1 MQVIFFSP
9 KIEKFLNSLELP
21 ASSKSAK
28 YIKLLETYGNNI
40 GMPYSKQLFPNL
52 YELRV
57 RGQQEIRIFYCYH
70 RNQAVILHAFMK
82 KSQKTPHT
90 EIETAQNRIRSLT

>member
-1 MQVIFFSP
+1 MQVIFFNP

-28 YIKLLETYGNNI
+28 YIKLLETHGNNI
-40 GMPYSKQLFPNL
+40 GMPYSKQLSNNL

-57 RGQQEIRIFYCYH
+57 RGRQEIRIFYCFH
-70 RNQAVILHAFMK
+70 RNQAVILHAFIK
-82 KSQKTPHT
+82 KSQKTPRQET
-90 EIETAQNRIRSLT
+90 ETALNRISFLT